1 MMRALQNAMRLQALR
16 SQAKVVSSRIGTI
29 TSYDPSTF
37 TARVQLQPDDSVTG
51 WLPVASPW
59 IGNGWGMFAAPNID
73 DMVEVVCID
82 GALEAGTIIGRFYN
96 LEDLPL
102 AVQSGEFWIVHASG
116 AFFKLLNTGAVTF
129 SDGKGATVTLN
140 GDGTISSAGTWTH
153 TGNLTATGT
162 ITGDT
167 DVIGGAIS
175 LQKHPHNVL
184 NVQPG
189 GSTLPTTAP
198 T

>member
-16 SQAKVVSSRIGTI
+16 SQAKVVSSRIGAI

-82 GALEAGTIIGRFYN
+82 GALEAGTIVGRRFY
-96 LEDLPL
+96 
-102 AVQSGEFWIVHASG
+102 
-116 AFFKLLNTGAVTF
+116 
-129 SDGKGATVTLN
+129 TLK
-140 GDGTISSAGTWTH
+140 TC
-153 TGNLTATGT
+153 
-162 ITGDT
+162 
-167 DVIGGAIS
+167 
-175 LQKHPHNVL
+175 Q
-184 NVQPG
+184 
-189 GSTLPTTAP
+189 
-198 T
+198 